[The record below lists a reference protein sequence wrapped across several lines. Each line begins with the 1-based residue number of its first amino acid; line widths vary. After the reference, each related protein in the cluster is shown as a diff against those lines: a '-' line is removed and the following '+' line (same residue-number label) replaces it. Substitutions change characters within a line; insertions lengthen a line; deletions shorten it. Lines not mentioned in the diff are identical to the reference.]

1 MKKAQQSM
9 DTAIFDYNLP
19 KNLIAQQPAKQRD
32 HSRLFVY
39 NRENNKIEHKK
50 FFEIIDYLKKGDV
63 LVLNNTKVLPARL
76 FGKKEQTNAKVEVL
90 LLKQLTAK
98 IWECLLRVR
107 GNKKNTFL
115 IFPKNLSAQILKP
128 HTTETWQVRFDLP
141 ENDFKLYLQKYG
153 AMPLPPYIK
162 SKSSQSILRKQY
174 QTIFAKY
181 LGSAAA
187 PTAGLHFTK
196 ELLTKI
202 RKKGVAI
209 KYITLHIGLGTFAPV
224 RAQTIEQHKMHSEVY
239 KMSQS
244 TYKALLNA
252 KKRGQRIIA
261 VGTTVVRTLETIFSA
276 NRPKL
281 SGETDIFIYPGYDFK
296 MVDAMVTNFH
306 LPKSTLL
313 MLLAAFVGQEKL
325 LELYKI
331 AMAKK
336 YRFYSFGDAMFIFGN
351 R

>member
-1 MKKAQQSM
+1 MRM

-32 HSRLFVY
+32 RSQLFIY
-39 NRENNKIEHKK
+39 NRANDEIEHKK
-50 FFEIIDYLKKGDV
+50 FFELIDYLKKGDI

-76 FGKKEQTNAKVEVL
+76 FGKKEQTGGNVEVL
-90 LLKQLTAK
+90 LLRQLTAR

-115 IFPKNLSAQILKP
+115 VFPKNLSAQILKP
-128 HTTETWQVRFDLP
+128 HTNETWQVQFDLP

-162 SKSSQSILRKQY
+162 SNSPEGAPSGQASILKKQY

-181 LGSAAA
+181 DGSAAA

-196 ELLTKI
+196 ELLSKI
-202 RKKGVAI
+202 RQKGVAI
-209 KYITLHIGLGTFAPV
+209 KYITLHVGLGTFAPV
-224 RAQTIEQHKMHSEVY
+224 REQTIEQHKMHSEVY
-239 KMSQS
+239 KMSQP
-244 TYKALLNA
+244 TYKTLLAA
-252 KKRGQRIIA
+252 KKQGQRIIA
-261 VGTTVVRTLETIFSA
+261 VGTTVVRTLETVFNAS
-276 NRPKL
+276 RPRL

-296 MVDAMVTNFH
+296 MVDAMITNFH

-313 MLLAAFVGQEKL
+313 MLLAAFVGREKL
-325 LELYKI
+325 MELYKI
-331 AMAKK
+331 AIEKQ
-336 YRFYSFGDAMFIFGN
+336 YRFYSFGDAMFIE
-351 R
+351 